1 MAHVVTQACCGDAS
15 CVFACPVNAIHPTPD
30 EADFGLAEMLY
41 IDPVSCVDCGAC
53 VGACPVGAI
62 VPDSKLQDA
71 QLPFV
76 EVNALFH
83 GAERAYPVQA
93 PVAPVLAIDP
103 GRGPLRVAIVGS
115 GPAAL
120 YAADELLKRPGVEVD
135 VIDRLPTP
143 HGLVRAGVA
152 PDHQHTK
159 SIDALFRQV
168 EDQPG
173 FGYLLNVDV
182 GTDLTHDDLLAHHHA
197 VVYATGAS
205 QDRVLGIP
213 GEQLPGSGTATGFVA
228 WYNGHPDHADDTFD
242 LSSERAVIV
251 GNGNVA
257 LDVARI
263 LATHPARLASTDIAD
278 HALRALRES
287 AVREVVLLGRRGAA
301 EAAFTLPE
309 LIGLLGRSD
318 IDIVVEGADLT
329 RPVDD
334 VMVGQKLSALRAAA
348 ARPRREGNRRIV
360 FRFRTSPVELLGD
373 ERVTGVRVRRNELVT
388 DGGVVRPAPTTDTA
402 TVSTGLVLRSIGYRG
417 APVAG
422 VPFDESAG
430 VIPNAGGRVDGAPGT
445 YVVGWIKRGP
455 TGFIG
460 TNKTCA
466 QETVEHLMADFNAGL
481 LTAPATS
488 PGAFAALV
496 RSRAPL
502 VVDVRGWRAIDRTER
517 LGGARQGRP
526 RRKLARV
533 DDMLEAAE
541 TASVRRPRWRGLA
554 RRHGARPRSVRRVG
568 ESSPR
573 VDWS

>member
-62 VPDSKLQDA
+62 VPDTKLQQS

-76 EVNALFH
+76 EVNARFH
-83 GAERAYPVQA
+83 GADRAYPAPA
-93 PVAPVLAIDP
+93 PVAPVLAKDP
-103 GRGPLRVAIVGS
+103 DRGPLRVAIVGS

-152 PDHQHTK
+152 PDHEHTK
-159 SIDALFRQV
+159 SIDGLFRQI

-173 FGYLLNVDV
+173 FSYFLNVEI
-182 GTDLTHDDLLAHHHA
+182 GSRLTHADLLDHHHA

-205 QDRVLGIP
+205 QDRMLGIP
-213 GEQLPGSGTATGFVA
+213 GEQLPGSGTATDFVA
-228 WYNGHPDHADDTFD
+228 WYNGHPEHAHHAFD
-242 LSSERAVIV
+242 LSSEHAVIV

-263 LATHPARLASTDIAD
+263 LTMDPADLATTDIAD
-278 HALRALRES
+278 PALHALRES

-309 LIGLLGRSD
+309 LIGLLSRAD
-318 IDIVVEGADLT
+318 IDIEVEGDDLKQ
-329 RPVDD
+329 PVED

-348 ARPRREGNRRIV
+348 GRPRREGNRRIV
-360 FRFRTSPVELLGD
+360 FRFATSPVELLGD
-373 ERVTGVRVRRNELVT
+373 DHVAGVRVCRNELVT
-388 DGGVVRPAPTTDTA
+388 DDGIVRPVPTDD
-402 TVSTGLVLRSIGYRG
+402 VSTIETGLVLRSIGYRG
-417 APVAG
+417 VPVAG
-422 VPFDESAG
+422 VPFDDATG
-430 VIPNAGGRVDGAPGT
+430 TIPNAGGRVAASPGT

-466 QETVEHLMADFNAGL
+466 QETVEHLIADFNEGL
-481 LTAPATS
+481 LADPS
-488 PGAFAALV
+488 RDGFDAFV
-496 RSRAPL
+496 RSRVPAQ
-502 VVDVRGWRAIDRTER
+502 VDAEGWRAIDRAER
-517 LGGARQGRP
+517 HAGARQARP
-526 RRKLARV
+526 RRKLTHVGDLLGAAASAPERRRRWRDLVRRRSSRPAVVHRV
-533 DDMLEAAE
+533 D
-541 TASVRRPRWRGLA
+541 AS
-554 RRHGARPRSVRRVG
+554 
-568 ESSPR
+568 SSR
-573 VDWS
+573 VD

>member
-62 VPDSKLQDA
+62 VPDTKLQEA

-83 GAERAYPVQA
+83 SAGRTYPPQA
-93 PVAPVLAIDP
+93 PVMPVVAKDP
-103 GRGPLRVAIVGS
+103 AGGVLRVAIVGS

-135 VIDRLPTP
+135 MIDRLPTP

-152 PDHQHTK
+152 PDHQATK
-159 SIDALFRQV
+159 SIDGLFRQI

-173 FGYLLNVDV
+173 FGYFLNVDV
-182 GTDLTHDDLLAHHHA
+182 GTQLTHDELLEHHHA
-197 VVYATGAS
+197 VVYATGAA
-205 QDRVLGIP
+205 QDRTLGIP
-213 GEQLPGSGTATGFVA
+213 GEQLPGSATATDFVA
-228 WYNGHPDHADDTFD
+228 WYNGHPEHADDTFD
-242 LSSERAVIV
+242 LSGERAVIV

-263 LATHPARLASTDIAD
+263 LATHPTRLAATDIAD
-278 HALRALRES
+278 HALQALRES
-287 AVREVVLLGRRGAA
+287 AVREIVLLGRRGAA

-309 LIGLLGRSD
+309 LIGLLSRGD
-318 IDIVVEGADLT
+318 IDIDVEGADLT
-329 RPVDD
+329 QPVDD

-360 FRFRTSPVELLGD
+360 FRFTTSPVEVLGG
-373 ERVTGVRVRRNELVT
+373 EQVAGVRLRRNQLVT
-388 DGGVVRPAPTTDTA
+388 IGGVVRPVPTDETSTLE
-402 TVSTGLVLRSIGYRG
+402 TGLVLRSIGYRG
-417 APVAG
+417 VAVAG
-422 VPFDESAG
+422 VPFDEAAG
-430 VIPNAGGRVDGAPGT
+430 VIPNTGGRVDATPRT
-445 YVVGWIKRGP
+445 YAVGWIKRGP

-466 QETVEHLMADFNAGL
+466 QETVEHLLADFNAGL
-481 LTAPATS
+481 LPRTGTHAAVRSPRSYDHECRSTSTCMAGGRSTAPNDSTAPGRDE
-488 PGAFAALV
+488 PGA
-496 RSRAPL
+496 
-502 VVDVRGWRAIDRTER
+502 
-517 LGGARQGRP
+517 
-526 RRKLARV
+526 
-533 DDMLEAAE
+533 
-541 TASVRRPRWRGLA
+541 
-554 RRHGARPRSVRRVG
+554 
-568 ESSPR
+568 SSPMSPSSSRSPTVRTSR
-573 VDWS
+573 VRPGAIWPGVTAHLVDPSAGWARAGPE

>member
-62 VPDSKLQDA
+62 VPDTKLQES

-83 GAERAYPVQA
+83 ESGRSHPAQA
-93 PVAPVLAIDP
+93 PVMPVLAKNP
-103 GRGPLRVAIVGS
+103 QRGDLRVAIVGS

-120 YAADELLKRPGVEVD
+120 YAADELLKRPGVTVS

-159 SIDALFRQV
+159 SIGGLLRQI
-168 EDQPG
+168 EDQHG
-173 FGYLLNVDV
+173 FDYHLNVEV
-182 GTDLTHDDLLAHHHA
+182 GTHVSHDELLEHHHA

-205 QDRVLGIP
+205 QDRALGIP
-213 GEQLPGSGTATGFVA
+213 GEQLPGSATATDFVA
-228 WYNGHPDHADDTFD
+228 WYNGHPEHADDVYD
-242 LSSERAVIV
+242 LSGERAVIV

-263 LATHPARLASTDIAD
+263 LTMDPAELATTDIAD
-278 HALRALRES
+278 HALEALRAS

-309 LIGLLGRSD
+309 LIGLLGRDDVD
-318 IDIVVEGADLT
+318 IEVEGADLAQ
-329 RPVDD
+329 RVDN
-334 VMVGQKLSALRAAA
+334 VTVGQKLSALRAAA
-348 ARPRREGNRRIV
+348 ARPRRPGNRRIV
-360 FRFRTSPVELLGD
+360 FRFTTSPVAVSGD
-373 ERVTGVRVRRNELVT
+373 ERVSGLVVRRNELVIEA
-388 DGGVVRPAPTTDTA
+388 GVARGVPTEDTA
-402 TVSTGLVLRSIGYRG
+402 TIATGLVLRAIGYRG
-417 APVAG
+417 VAVAGIPFDAVAG
-422 VPFDESAG
+422 V
-430 VIPNAGGRVDGAPGT
+430 VPNSGGRVDGTPGT
-445 YVVGWIKRGP
+445 YVAGWIKRGP

-466 QETVEHLMADFNAGL
+466 QETVEHLIADFNAGL
-481 LTAPATS
+481 LAEPARPS
-488 PGAFAALV
+488 GAFATLV
-496 RSRAPL
+496 RSRAPG
-502 VVDVRGWRAIDRTER
+502 VVDLRGWRAIDRAEQFE
-517 LGGARQGRP
+517 GARQGRP
-526 RRKLARV
+526 RRKLTRIE
-533 DDMLEAAE
+533 DMLSAAVPE
-541 TASVRRPRWRGLA
+541 LEPRHKKRALA
-554 RRHGARPRSVRRVG
+554 RSRGARP
-568 ESSPR
+568 
-573 VDWS
+573 